1 MIVVVVGPTGIGKTK
16 LSIEL
21 AKKYNTEI
29 INADSVQIYKE
40 VNIASAKIKPEEME
54 NIPHHMLSIKSL
66 KEKSTIYDFQKE
78 GRAILDKLIKENK
91 NIIIVG
97 GSGLYLKALLY
108 NYELEEEIENEY
120 DYSSYTNEELKK
132 IADEIYINNC
142 IHVNNRKRLIRFIT
156 YYKKTGKIITE
167 KTNKNEKKYDF
178 KLIGLTTDRET
189 LTIQINKRVD
199 EMIKEGLIEEVKNLY
214 IQKYPKIDTII
225 GCKEL
230 IPYFEN
236 KTTLNEAIENIK
248 KDTKKYLKRQY
259 TWYNNQM
266 KDIKWFTVNINNF
279 NSTIKEVI
287 QYLK

>member
-21 AKKYNTEI
+21 AKKYNAEI

-78 GRAILDKLIKENK
+78 GRTILDKLIKENK

-132 IADEIYINNC
+132 IADEININNC

-156 YYKKTGKIITE
+156 YYKKTGKIITK
-167 KTNKNEKKYDF
+167 KTNKNEKKYNF

-189 LTIQINKRVD
+189 LNSQVNKRVD
-199 EMIKEGLIEEVKNLY
+199 EMEKEGLIEEVKNLY
-214 IQKYPKIDTII
+214 EKKYPKLDLII

-230 IPYFEN
+230 IPYFE
-236 KTTLNEAIENIK
+236 KQISKNEAIENIK
-248 KDTKKYLKRQY
+248 KDTRKYLKRQY

-266 KDIKWFTVNINNF
+266 KDIKWFKVDINNF

>member
-1 MIVVVVGPTGIGKTK
+1 MIVVIVGPTGIGKTK

-21 AKKYNTEI
+21 AKKYNAEI

-78 GRAILDKLIKENK
+78 GRAILDKLIKEKK

-108 NYELEEEIENEY
+108 NYELEEEIEDEY

-132 IADEIYINNC
+132 IADEININNC

-156 YYKKTGKIITE
+156 YYKKTGKIITK

-189 LTIQINKRVD
+189 LNSQVNKRVD
-199 EMIKEGLIEEVKNLY
+199 EMEKEGLIEEVKNLY
-214 IQKYPKIDTII
+214 EKKYPKLDLII

-230 IPYFEN
+230 IPYFE
-236 KTTLNEAIENIK
+236 KQISKDEAIENIK
-248 KDTKKYLKRQY
+248 KDTRKYLKRQY

-266 KDIKWFTVNINNF
+266 KDIKWFKVDINNF
-279 NSTIKEVI
+279 DSTIKEVI
-287 QYLK
+287 LYLK

>member
-1 MIVVVVGPTGIGKTK
+1 MIIVIVGPTGIGKTK

-21 AKKYNTEI
+21 AKKYNAEI

-132 IADEIYINNC
+132 IADEININNC

-189 LTIQINKRVD
+189 LKNQVNKRVD
-199 EMIKEGLIEEVKNLY
+199 EMVKEGLIEEVKKLY
-214 IQKYPKIDTII
+214 EKKYPKLDLII

-230 IPYFEN
+230 IPYFE
-236 KTTLNEAIENIK
+236 KQISKNEAIENIK
-248 KDTKKYLKRQY
+248 KDTRKYLKRQY

-266 KDIKWFTVNINNF
+266 KDIKWFKVDINNF

-287 QYLK
+287 LYLK

>member
-21 AKKYNTEI
+21 AKKYNAEI

-132 IADEIYINNC
+132 IADEININNC

-156 YYKKTGKIITE
+156 YYKNTGKIITE
-167 KTNKNEKKYDF
+167 KSNKNERIYGF
-178 KLIGLTTDRET
+178 KLIGLTTNRDT
-189 LTIQINKRVD
+189 LNTQVNERVD
-199 EMIKEGLIEEVKNLY
+199 EMVKDGLVQEVKYLY
-214 IQKYPKIDTII
+214 DNNYPKIDQII

-230 IPYFEN
+230 IPYFKNE
-236 KTTLNEAIENIK
+236 TSLNESIENIK
-248 KDTKKYLKRQY
+248 KDTRKYLKRQY

-266 KDIKWFTVNINNF
+266 KDIKWFTVDINNF

>member
-21 AKKYNTEI
+21 AKKYNAEI

-132 IADEIYINNC
+132 IADEININNC

-189 LTIQINKRVD
+189 LKSQVNKRVD
-199 EMIKEGLIEEVKNLY
+199 EMVKEGLIEEVKNLY
-214 IQKYPKIDTII
+214 EKKYPKLDLII

-230 IPYFEN
+230 IPYFE
-236 KTTLNEAIENIK
+236 KQISKNEAIENIK
-248 KDTKKYLKRQY
+248 KDTRKYLKRQY

-266 KDIKWFTVNINNF
+266 KDIKWFTVDINNF

>member
-1 MIVVVVGPTGIGKTK
+1 MIIVIVGPTGIGKTK

-21 AKKYNTEI
+21 AKKYNAEI

-132 IADEIYINNC
+132 IADEININNC

-189 LTIQINKRVD
+189 LKNQVNKRVD
-199 EMIKEGLIEEVKNLY
+199 EMVKEGLIEEVKNLY
-214 IQKYPKIDTII
+214 EKKYPKLDLII

-230 IPYFEN
+230 IPYFEQQIS
-236 KTTLNEAIENIK
+236 KNEAIENIK
-248 KDTKKYLKRQY
+248 KDTRKYLKRQY

-266 KDIKWFTVNINNF
+266 KDIKWFTVDINNF

>member
-21 AKKYNTEI
+21 AKKYNAEI

-91 NIIIVG
+91 NIVIVG

-108 NYELEEEIENEY
+108 NYELEEEIEDEY

-142 IHVNNRKRLIRFIT
+142 IHLNNRKRLIRFIT

-167 KTNKNEKKYDF
+167 KTTKNEKKYDF

-189 LTIQINKRVD
+189 LKSQVNKRVD
-199 EMIKEGLIEEVKNLY
+199 EMVKEGLIEEVKNLY
-214 IQKYPKIDTII
+214 EKKYPKLDLII

-230 IPYFEN
+230 IPYFE
-236 KTTLNEAIENIK
+236 KQISKDEAIENIK
-248 KDTKKYLKRQY
+248 KDTRKYLKRQY

-266 KDIKWFTVNINNF
+266 KDIKWFKVDINNF
-279 NSTIKEVI
+279 DSTIKEVI
-287 QYLK
+287 LYLK

>member
-1 MIVVVVGPTGIGKTK
+1 MIVVIVGPTGIGKTK

-21 AKKYNTEI
+21 AKKYNAEI

-40 VNIASAKIKPEEME
+40 VNIVSAKIKPEEME
-54 NIPHHMLSIKSL
+54 NITHHMLSIKSL

-132 IADEIYINNC
+132 IADEININNC

-167 KTNKNEKKYDF
+167 KANKNEKKYDF
-178 KLIGLTTDRET
+178 KLIGLTIDRET
-189 LTIQINKRVD
+189 LKSQVNKRVD
-199 EMIKEGLIEEVKNLY
+199 EMVKEGLIEEVKKLY
-214 IQKYPKIDTII
+214 EKKYPKLDLII

-230 IPYFEN
+230 IPYFEHQIS
-236 KTTLNEAIENIK
+236 KNEAIENIK
-248 KDTKKYLKRQY
+248 KDTRKYLKRQY

-266 KDIKWFTVNINNF
+266 KDIKWFTVDINNF

-287 QYLK
+287 LYLK

>member
-1 MIVVVVGPTGIGKTK
+1 MIIVIVGPTGIGKTK

-21 AKKYNTEI
+21 AKKYNAEI

-54 NIPHHMLSIKSL
+54 NITHHMLSIKSL

-132 IADEIYINNC
+132 IADEININNC

-167 KTNKNEKKYDF
+167 KANKNEKKYDF
-178 KLIGLTTDRET
+178 KLIGLTIDRET
-189 LTIQINKRVD
+189 LKSQVNKRVD
-199 EMIKEGLIEEVKNLY
+199 EMVKEGLIEEVKKLY
-214 IQKYPKIDTII
+214 EKKYPKLDLII

-230 IPYFEN
+230 IPYFEHQIS
-236 KTTLNEAIENIK
+236 KNEAIENIK
-248 KDTKKYLKRQY
+248 KDTRKYLKRQY

-266 KDIKWFTVNINNF
+266 KDIKWFTVDINNF

-287 QYLK
+287 LYLK

>member
-21 AKKYNTEI
+21 AKKYNAEI

-132 IADEIYINNC
+132 IADEININNC

-189 LTIQINKRVD
+189 LKNQVNKRVD
-199 EMIKEGLIEEVKNLY
+199 EMVKEGLIEEVKNLY
-214 IQKYPKIDTII
+214 EKKYPKLDLII

-230 IPYFEN
+230 IPYFE
-236 KTTLNEAIENIK
+236 KQISKNEAIENIK
-248 KDTKKYLKRQY
+248 KDTRKYLKRQY

-266 KDIKWFTVNINNF
+266 KDIKWFTVDINNF

>member
-1 MIVVVVGPTGIGKTK
+1 MIVVIVGPTGIGKTK

-21 AKKYNTEI
+21 AKKYNAEI

-108 NYELEEEIENEY
+108 NYELEEEIEDEY

-132 IADEIYINNC
+132 IADEININNC

-156 YYKKTGKIITE
+156 YYKKTGKIITK
-167 KTNKNEKKYDF
+167 KTNKNEKKYNF

-189 LTIQINKRVD
+189 LNSQVNKRVD
-199 EMIKEGLIEEVKNLY
+199 EMEKEGLIEEVKNLY
-214 IQKYPKIDTII
+214 EKKYPKLDLII

-230 IPYFEN
+230 IPYFE
-236 KTTLNEAIENIK
+236 KQISKDEAIENIK
-248 KDTKKYLKRQY
+248 KDTRKYLKRQY

-266 KDIKWFTVNINNF
+266 KDIKWFKVDINNF
-279 NSTIKEVI
+279 DSTIKEVI
-287 QYLK
+287 LYLK

>member
-1 MIVVVVGPTGIGKTK
+1 MIVVIVGPTGIGKTK

-21 AKKYNTEI
+21 AKKYNAEI

-108 NYELEEEIENEY
+108 NYELEEEIEDEY

-132 IADEIYINNC
+132 IADEININNC

-156 YYKKTGKIITE
+156 YYKKTGKIITK
-167 KTNKNEKKYDF
+167 KTNKNEKKYNF

-189 LTIQINKRVD
+189 LNSQVNKRVD
-199 EMIKEGLIEEVKNLY
+199 EMEKEGLIEEVKNLY
-214 IQKYPKIDTII
+214 EKKYPKLDLII

-230 IPYFEN
+230 IPYFE
-236 KTTLNEAIENIK
+236 KQISKDEAIENIK
-248 KDTKKYLKRQY
+248 KDTRKYLKRQY

-266 KDIKWFTVNINNF
+266 KDIKWFTVDINNF

>member
-21 AKKYNTEI
+21 AKKYNAEI

-40 VNIASAKIKPEEME
+40 VNIASAKIKPKEME
-54 NIPHHMLSIKSL
+54 NIPHYMLSIKSL

-132 IADEIYINNC
+132 IADEININNC

-189 LTIQINKRVD
+189 LKNQVNKRVD
-199 EMIKEGLIEEVKNLY
+199 EMVKEGLIEEVKNLY
-214 IQKYPKIDTII
+214 EKKCPKLDLII

-230 IPYFEN
+230 IPYFEHQIS
-236 KTTLNEAIENIK
+236 KNEAIENIK

-266 KDIKWFTVNINNF
+266 KDIKWFTVDINNF

>member
-21 AKKYNTEI
+21 AKKYNAEI

-142 IHVNNRKRLIRFIT
+142 IHLNNRKRLIRFIT
-156 YYKKTGKIITE
+156 YYKKTGKIITK
-167 KTNKNEKKYDF
+167 KTNKNEKKYNF

-189 LTIQINKRVD
+189 LNSQVNKRVD
-199 EMIKEGLIEEVKNLY
+199 EMEKEGLIEEVKNLY
-214 IQKYPKIDTII
+214 EKKYPKLDLII

-230 IPYFEN
+230 IPYFE
-236 KTTLNEAIENIK
+236 KQISKDEAIENII
-248 KDTKKYLKRQY
+248 
-259 TWYNNQM
+259 
-266 KDIKWFTVNINNF
+266 KDI
-279 NSTIKEVI
+279 
-287 QYLK
+287 

>member
-1 MIVVVVGPTGIGKTK
+1 MIIVIVGPTGIGKTK

-21 AKKYNTEI
+21 AKKYNAEI

-108 NYELEEEIENEY
+108 NYELEEEIEDEY

-132 IADEIYINNC
+132 IADEININNC

-156 YYKKTGKIITE
+156 YYKKTGKIITK
-167 KTNKNEKKYDF
+167 KTNKNEKKYNF

-189 LTIQINKRVD
+189 LNSQVNKRVD
-199 EMIKEGLIEEVKNLY
+199 EMEKEGLIEEVKNLY
-214 IQKYPKIDTII
+214 EKKYPKLDLII

-230 IPYFEN
+230 IPYFE
-236 KTTLNEAIENIK
+236 KQISKDEAIENIK
-248 KDTKKYLKRQY
+248 KDTRKYLKRQY

-266 KDIKWFTVNINNF
+266 KDIKWFKVDINNF
-279 NSTIKEVI
+279 DSTIKEVI
-287 QYLK
+287 LYLK

>member
-1 MIVVVVGPTGIGKTK
+1 MIIVIVGPTGIGKTK

-21 AKKYNTEI
+21 AKKYNAEI

-54 NIPHHMLSIKSL
+54 NIPHHMLSTKSL

-78 GRAILDKLIKENK
+78 GRKIIDKLLQENK

-108 NYELEEEIENEY
+108 DYELEEEKNEEY
-120 DYSSYTNEELKK
+120 DYSAYTNEDLKK
-132 IADEIYINNC
+132 IADEIYENNG
-142 IHVNNRKRLIRFIT
+142 IHINNRKRLVRFIT
-156 YYKKTGKIITE
+156 YYKKTGKIITD
-167 KTNKNEKKYDF
+167 KTNKNTKKYDF

-266 KDIKWFTVNINNF
+266 KNIKWFTVDINNF

-287 QYLK
+287 EYLK

>member
-1 MIVVVVGPTGIGKTK
+1 MIIVIVGPTGIGKTK

-21 AKKYNTEI
+21 AKKYNAEI

-78 GRAILDKLIKENK
+78 GRVILDKLIKENK

-132 IADEIYINNC
+132 IADEININNC

-178 KLIGLTTDRET
+178 KLIGLTIDRET
-189 LTIQINKRVD
+189 LKSQVNKRVD
-199 EMIKEGLIEEVKNLY
+199 EMVKEGLIEEVKNLY
-214 IQKYPKIDTII
+214 EKKCPKLDLII

-230 IPYFEN
+230 IPYFEHQIS
-236 KTTLNEAIENIK
+236 KNEAIENIK
-248 KDTKKYLKRQY
+248 KDTRKYLKRQY

-266 KDIKWFTVNINNF
+266 KDIKWFTVDINNF

>member
-21 AKKYNTEI
+21 AKKYNAEI

-108 NYELEEEIENEY
+108 NYELEEEIENE
-120 DYSSYTNEELKK
+120 
-132 IADEIYINNC
+132 
-142 IHVNNRKRLIRFIT
+142 
-156 YYKKTGKIITE
+156 
-167 KTNKNEKKYDF
+167 
-178 KLIGLTTDRET
+178 
-189 LTIQINKRVD
+189 
-199 EMIKEGLIEEVKNLY
+199 
-214 IQKYPKIDTII
+214 
-225 GCKEL
+225 
-230 IPYFEN
+230 
-236 KTTLNEAIENIK
+236 
-248 KDTKKYLKRQY
+248 
-259 TWYNNQM
+259 
-266 KDIKWFTVNINNF
+266 
-279 NSTIKEVI
+279 
-287 QYLK
+287 

>member
-1 MIVVVVGPTGIGKTK
+1 MIIVIVGPTGIGKTK

-21 AKKYNTEI
+21 AKKYNAEI

-132 IADEIYINNC
+132 IADEININNC

-189 LTIQINKRVD
+189 LKNQVNKRVD
-199 EMIKEGLIEEVKNLY
+199 EMVKEGLIEEVKNLY
-214 IQKYPKIDTII
+214 EKKCPKLDLII

-230 IPYFEN
+230 IPYFEQQIS
-236 KTTLNEAIENIK
+236 KNEAIENIK
-248 KDTKKYLKRQY
+248 KDTRKYLKRQY

-266 KDIKWFTVNINNF
+266 KDIKWFTVDINNF

>member
-21 AKKYNTEI
+21 AKKYNAEI

-132 IADEIYINNC
+132 IADEININNC

-167 KTNKNEKKYDF
+167 KTNKHEKKYDF

-189 LTIQINKRVD
+189 LNSQVNKRVD
-199 EMIKEGLIEEVKNLY
+199 EMEKEGLIEEVKNLY
-214 IQKYPKIDTII
+214 EKKYPKLDLII

-230 IPYFEN
+230 IPYFE
-236 KTTLNEAIENIK
+236 KQISKDEAIKNIK
-248 KDTKKYLKRQY
+248 KDTRKYLKRQY

-266 KDIKWFTVNINNF
+266 KDIKWFTVDINNF

>member
-1 MIVVVVGPTGIGKTK
+1 MIIVIVGPTGIGKTK

-21 AKKYNTEI
+21 AKKYNAEI

-132 IADEIYINNC
+132 IADEININNC

-189 LTIQINKRVD
+189 LKNQVNKRVD
-199 EMIKEGLIEEVKNLY
+199 EMVKEGLIEEVKNLY
-214 IQKYPKIDTII
+214 EKKYPKLDLII

-230 IPYFEN
+230 IPYFE
-236 KTTLNEAIENIK
+236 KQISKDEAIENIK
-248 KDTKKYLKRQY
+248 KDTRKYLKRQY

-266 KDIKWFTVNINNF
+266 KDIKWFTVDINNF

>member
-1 MIVVVVGPTGIGKTK
+1 MIVVIVGPTGIGKTK

-21 AKKYNTEI
+21 AKKYNAEI

-91 NIIIVG
+91 NIVIVG

-108 NYELEEEIENEY
+108 NYELEEEIEDEY

-142 IHVNNRKRLIRFIT
+142 IHLNNRKRLIRFIT
-156 YYKKTGKIITE
+156 YYKKTGKIITK
-167 KTNKNEKKYDF
+167 KTNKNEKKYNF

-189 LTIQINKRVD
+189 LNSQVNKRVD
-199 EMIKEGLIEEVKNLY
+199 EMEKEGLIEEVKNLY
-214 IQKYPKIDTII
+214 EKKYPKLDLII

-230 IPYFEN
+230 IPYFE
-236 KTTLNEAIENIK
+236 KQISKDEAIENIK
-248 KDTKKYLKRQY
+248 KDTRKYLKRQY

-266 KDIKWFTVNINNF
+266 KDIKWFKVDINNF
-279 NSTIKEVI
+279 DSTIKEVI
-287 QYLK
+287 LYLK